1 MPDSVGQSW
10 DVIWCQ
16 SFCGHWGQHPDLTS
30 PWEGVSTIRAVC
42 WDSAHR
48 CSLLSELSCCL
59 LPSST
64 FQFPSLCHGN
74 CHVLSEAFPN
84 PSSDTSMPCQPCL
97 VFTTGCF
104 NFAHTGLSSMLDSN
118 GPYWKDGV
126 LSLST
131 AQRCFI
137 NTYRLMWGHVT

>member
-1 MPDSVGQSW
+1 MSTQNFPILRRYLGLVTNPSGLLQIVTTTPAISGDFPENSEHGVPDSVGQSW

-16 SFCGHWGQHPDLTS
+16 PFCGHWGQHPDLTS

-84 PSSDTSMPCQPCL
+84 PSPDTSMPCQPS
-97 VFTTGCF
+97 
-104 NFAHTGLSSMLDSN
+104 LSSVYRRML
-118 GPYWKDGV
+118 
-126 LSLST
+126 
-131 AQRCFI
+131 
-137 NTYRLMWGHVT
+137 